1 MIIGSLGVCPAICG
15 SQRESL
21 KEGISGLHLKYL
33 RVRASVE
40 IVKGHL
46 VRIRIHIDNDLFQEV
61 GVIVFQI
68 QVQRLPEKRDI
79 SRYACSII
87 PSLFLIEMIGDA
99 HLAAACHQI
108 IILGKHMVGAISLS
122 GGKTEMNKVIGVVL
136 NVRTRSHKESVLTAM
151 VATKSGHQH
160 ELIIQVEGILCVG
173 PAHRFTCKSFRQRCF
188 SVIGQSVMLVVSVI
202 IIAEACR

>member
-1 MIIGSLGVCPAICG
+1 
-15 SQRESL
+15 
-21 KEGISGLHLKYL
+21 
-33 RVRASVE
+33 
-40 IVKGHL
+40 
-46 VRIRIHIDNDLFQEV
+46 
-61 GVIVFQI
+61 
-68 QVQRLPEKRDI
+68 
-79 SRYACSII
+79 
-87 PSLFLIEMIGDA
+87 MIGDA

-108 IILGKHMVGAISLS
+108 IILSKHMVGAIPLS
-122 GGKTEMNKVIGVVL
+122 GGKTEMKKVIGVVL